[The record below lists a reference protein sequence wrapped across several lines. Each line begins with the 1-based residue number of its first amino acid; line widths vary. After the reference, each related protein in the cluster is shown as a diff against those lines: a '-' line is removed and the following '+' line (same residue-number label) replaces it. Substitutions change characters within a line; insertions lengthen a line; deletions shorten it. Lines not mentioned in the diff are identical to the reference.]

1 MIYGARTPCERE
13 KTKEGEILRKQR
25 VKRNIGAG
33 SIFGRLFVRIA
44 SVMFV
49 IGCIL
54 YTGYTMVTVSEK
66 QDELT
71 RIQEKTVAIEAEN
84 VELSRILE
92 AEDMDAY
99 MEKIAIENMNY
110 AYPNERRFYDTSR
123 N

>member
-1 MIYGARTPCERE
+1 MR
-13 KTKEGEILRKQR
+13 KESRKAG
-25 VKRNIGAG
+25 NTAG
-33 SIFGRLFVRIA
+33 SLFGRLFIRIA
-44 SVMFV
+44 CVMFV
-49 IGCIL
+49 LGCIA
-54 YTGYTMVTVSEK
+54 YTGYTMATVFEK
-66 QDELT
+66 QDELA
-71 RIQEKTVAIEAEN
+71 RIKEKTSAIEAEN